1 MGSIRVYKIFIDCLA
16 PESARLIDR
25 FRHKLS
31 VILAQLADCPLNRLK
46 TGKSIRE
53 GASPIFPH
61 LRGRPASH
69 GFSVYFIPSG
79 PGGAGRGQTIPPR
92 PEGPGE
98 AGRLFPVLARRART
112 EKDYLGIRPL
122 LGPALGL
129 WFHSGLYGSILAS
142 VWPMVPFRLHSGPW
156 FRFGLLV
163 KSCAK
168 QRRPRPEHTGGGI
181 CLAQILYKRGLLI
194 RLQKRKIKVR
204 KT

>member
-1 MGSIRVYKIFIDCLA
+1 MG
-16 PESARLIDR
+16 
-25 FRHKLS
+25 
-31 VILAQLADCPLNRLK
+31 ILAWLADCPLNRLK

-53 GASPIFPH
+53 GAS
-61 LRGRPASH
+61 LSVRPSAEVPDTKAH
-69 GFSVYFIPSG
+69 PLVYFISSG

-112 EKDYLGIRPL
+112 EEDYLGIRPL

-142 VWPMVPFRLHSGPW
+142 VWPMVPFRLHSGLW
-156 FRFGLLV
+156 FRFGLWD
-163 KSCAK
+163 KNCAK

-181 CLAQILYKRGLLI
+181 CLAQIL
-194 RLQKRKIKVR
+194 
-204 KT
+204 

>member
-1 MGSIRVYKIFIDCLA
+1 M
-16 PESARLIDR
+16 
-25 FRHKLS
+25 RHFLCGPQRRS
-31 VILAQLADCPLNRLK
+31 PTPRPTPWCIL
-46 TGKSIRE
+46 
-53 GASPIFPH
+53 F
-61 LRGRPASH
+61 RPA
-69 GFSVYFIPSG
+69 
-79 PGGAGRGQTIPPR
+79 
-92 PEGPGE
+92 PEGPDADRLFSPAQRAGGE

-194 RLQKRKIKVR
+194 RLQKRKIISEENLIVR
-204 KT
+204 WS

>member
-1 MGSIRVYKIFIDCLA
+1 MGDSHA
-16 PESARLIDR
+16 AGRLPPKPAKNGEEHKGR
-25 FRHKLS
+25 CVTFCAALSGGPRHQGPPPG
-31 VILAQLADCPLNRLK
+31 VFYFVRPR
-46 TGKSIRE
+46 
-53 GASPIFPH
+53 
-61 LRGRPASH
+61 RGRTRTD
-69 GFSVYFIPSG
+69 YFPRPKG
-79 PGGAGRGQTIPPR
+79 PGG
-92 PEGPGE
+92 
-98 AGRLFPVLARRART
+98 RL
-112 EKDYLGIRPL
+112 EDYLGIRPL

-194 RLQKRKIKVR
+194 RLQKRKIISEENLIVR
-204 KT
+204 WS